1 MNKYILIFLCTSLL
15 FSCTKNEGCTDPVA
29 NNFDVN
35 ASLDDGSCDYNNYN
49 INLHFTQS
57 IESDALVKDSL
68 KYLNHSNINYSVQTL
83 RYIISDIKLHKEDGT
98 SKLIDSV
105 QFVNIA
111 DESTKKVTI
120 SDVTDLEY
128 TSISFTVGLN
138 DSYNVTNLFLNESF
152 FPSFT
157 WPEMLGGGYHYMQL
171 EGEFQAD
178 LANGNPSFYNT
189 HTGPTSGT
197 DFSFNKTFPIE
208 LYVIN
213 NQTDI
218 YIDMEITN
226 WYKNPEIINYSSDGI
241 MGNSS
246 LQSKLKENGEND
258 VFSVYSS
265 E

>member
-1 MNKYILIFLCTSLL
+1 
-15 FSCTKNEGCTDPVA
+15 
-29 NNFDVN
+29 
-35 ASLDDGSCDYNNYN
+35 
-49 INLHFTQS
+49 
-57 IESDALVKDSL
+57 
-68 KYLNHSNINYSVQTL
+68 
-83 RYIISDIKLHKEDGT
+83 
-98 SKLIDSV
+98 
-105 QFVNIA
+105 
-111 DESTKKVTI
+111 
-120 SDVTDLEY
+120 
-128 TSISFTVGLN
+128 
-138 DSYNVTNLFLNESF
+138 
-152 FPSFT
+152 
-157 WPEMLGGGYHYMQL
+157 MQL

-189 HTGPTSGT
+189 HTGPTSGA

-226 WYKNPEIINYSSDGI
+226 WYKNPELINYSSDGI